1 MGFKDNLFNLYPDS
15 EAALMGG
22 CTGFGC
28 GAAFNFLA
36 LLPDG
41 EVHACRKFPSLIG
54 HIRDESFHDIYHSPL
69 AARYR
74 AGSRAC
80 RGCDLNLVCRGCPA
94 VADSLGLEIFSEKD
108 PFCHRDPSG

>member
-1 MGFKDNLFNLYPDS
+1 MQEAEKNPAVSLKDNLFGILLHHQGLPLS
-15 EAALMGG
+15 GG

-54 HIRDESFHDIYHSPL
+54 NIYEQNIGEIYDSEL
-69 AARYR
+69 ARRYR
-74 AGSRAC
+74 
-80 RGCDLNLVCRGCPA
+80 RGT
-94 VADSLGLEIFSEKD
+94 VAHGL
-108 PFCHRDPSG
+108 